1 MDEHDPTVYGQRFA
15 DEYDEHYEGVW
26 DTEGAVARLA
36 ELAGAGPVL
45 ELGVGTGRIALPLS
59 ERGLEVHGIDSSEEM
74 LDRLRQ
80 KPGAD
85 RLTLSTGDFT
95 EVEVA
100 AADRPFTLV
109 ALVFNTIFALPDQDA
124 QVRCFAAA
132 ARRLGPGGRFV
143 VEAWIPQLEWFTT
156 GSAVSVRIL
165 RADRVSLDV
174 ARIDPVN
181 QRMETTQVAF
191 TADGQVRLYPANHR
205 YAWPSELDLMARLA
219 GLTLESREEDWRA
232 TPFTAHSTTHV
243 SVYRKG

>member
-1 MDEHDPTVYGQRFA
+1 MDEHDPTIYGRRIA

-26 DTEGAVARLA
+26 DTDGAVARLA

-45 ELGVGTGRIALPLS
+45 ELGVGTGRVALPLA
-59 ERGLEVHGIDSSEEM
+59 ERGLEVHGIDSSKEM

-80 KPGAD
+80 KPGAEH
-85 RLTLSTGDFT
+85 LTLSTGDFND
-95 EVEVA
+95 
-100 AADRPFTLV
+100 ADLTQSGF
-109 ALVFNTIFALPDQDA
+109 ALVILTFNTIFALPDQDA
-124 QVRCFAAA
+124 QVGCFAGA
-132 ARRLGPGGRFV
+132 ARRLAPGGRFV
-143 VEAWIPQLEWFTT
+143 VEAWVPQLERFTT

-165 RADRVSLDV
+165 RSDRVSLDV
-174 ARIDPVN
+174 ARIDPVT

-219 GLTLESREEDWRA
+219 GLSLETREEDWRG
-232 TPFTAHSTTHV
+232 TPFTASSTTHV